1 MELKKFLIIV
11 PLQVN
16 LNVSLLEDIEDD
28 MDFCVKLSKEE
39 SVIILPGKKQRIWV
53 FEVSLTNWEY
63 ENCKYYEKMNQWYA
77 KYDTLCLQI
86 WRME

>member
-1 MELKKFLIIV
+1 MELNKFLIIV

-39 SVIILPGKKQRIWV
+39 SVIILPGKKQRI
-53 FEVSLTNWEY
+53 
-63 ENCKYYEKMNQWYA
+63 
-77 KYDTLCLQI
+77 
-86 WRME
+86 

>member
-39 SVIILPGKKQRIWV
+39 SVIILPGKKQRI
-53 FEVSLTNWEY
+53 
-63 ENCKYYEKMNQWYA
+63 
-77 KYDTLCLQI
+77 
-86 WRME
+86 